1 MTGSTDQNTPK
12 RTGVQLPAGLA
23 DYADRL
29 LLGTGLDGADAV
41 LIASGQLEPAA
52 DLCGLANALRAG
64 WRAEEDPA

>member
-1 MTGSTDQNTPK
+1 MTRPLDRDAP
-12 RTGVQLPAGLA
+12 RLLDAALPAALA

-41 LIASGQLEPAA
+41 LIASGQLEPPA